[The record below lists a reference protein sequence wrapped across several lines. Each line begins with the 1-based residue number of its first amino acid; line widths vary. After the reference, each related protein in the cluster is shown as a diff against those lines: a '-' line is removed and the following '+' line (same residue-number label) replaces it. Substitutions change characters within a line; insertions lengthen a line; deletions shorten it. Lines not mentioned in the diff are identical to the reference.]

1 MKRSTV
7 WGSHRPHEL
16 RIRTVTGSDLQAKIH
31 DAIAWRAYEL
41 YEARGGAGGH
51 DAEDWKQAE
60 AEVVRPLPC
69 GFLEQDH
76 RVCLTAD
83 ASHFDEGPIELWVEP
98 RRLTLCGFD
107 GTRKPLPVKPGEPPR
122 PRRDWLFLVHDFAV
136 ELDPGA
142 VTARFNGPVLDIY
155 VRRASVRSG
164 ERVATVA

>member
-7 WGSHRPHEL
+7 WGPHRPHEL
-16 RIRTVTGSDLQAKIH
+16 RIRRVTGDDLQAKIH

-51 DAEDWKQAE
+51 DSEDWKRAE
-60 AEVVRPLPC
+60 AEIVRPLPC

-76 RVCLTAD
+76 RVCLTTD
-83 ASHFDEGPIELWVEP
+83 ASHFDEGPIELWIEP

-107 GTRKPLPVKPGEPPR
+107 GKRKPLPVGPGQPVR
-122 PRRDWLFLVHDFAV
+122 PGRDWLFLVHEFVV
-136 ELDPGA
+136 ELDPAA

-155 VRRASVRSG
+155 VGKARACG
-164 ERVATVA
+164 CERTAAVA

>member
-7 WGSHRPHEL
+7 WGSQKPHEL
-16 RIRTVTGSDLQAKIH
+16 RIRRLTSDDLQTKIH

-60 AEVVRPLPC
+60 AEMVRPLPC

-83 ASHFDEGPIELWVEP
+83 ASHFDQGPIELWIEP

-107 GTRKPLPVKPGEPPR
+107 GERRPLPVRPAEPAR

-136 ELDPGA
+136 ELDPAA
-142 VTARFNGPVLDIY
+142 VTAHFNGPALDIY
-155 VRRASVRSG
+155 VGKARAASSHRMAA
-164 ERVATVA
+164 VA